1 MLLALALAAA
11 TPAPSALVTPHLSV
25 TCARAAMWLWPAHAS
40 RPVHAQVPP
49 ATLGARFVRLA
60 GPRATLDGAQY
71 LETNVPAEEP
81 GHRGEFYWL
90 AATCAVD
97 EG

>member
-11 TPAPSALVTPHLSV
+11 TSAPSAPTTPHVSV
-25 TCARAAMWLWPAHAS
+25 TCARAPLWLWPASAS

-60 GPRATLDGAQY
+60 GPRATLAGEQY
-71 LETNVPAEEP
+71 VETNVPAAEP
-81 GHRGEFYWL
+81 SHRGEFYWL
-90 AATCAVD
+90 AAGCAVD